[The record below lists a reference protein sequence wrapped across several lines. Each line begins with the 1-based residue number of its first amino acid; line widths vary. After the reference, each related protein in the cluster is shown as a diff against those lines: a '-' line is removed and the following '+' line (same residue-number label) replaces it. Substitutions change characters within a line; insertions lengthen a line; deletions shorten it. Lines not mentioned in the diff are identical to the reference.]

1 MELRCKSPQK
11 TSTAHAYVQS
21 AKLNTLAAITEF
33 ALTAKNTDQNHLMVK
48 NYDQTIQRMGQLRSK
63 DSLHKENADVGAPKP
78 STGDNRTEAREQKAK
93 V

>member
-1 MELRCKSPQK
+1 
-11 TSTAHAYVQS
+11 
-21 AKLNTLAAITEF
+21 
-33 ALTAKNTDQNHLMVK
+33 MVK

-78 STGDNRTEAREQKAK
+78 STRDNRTEAREQKAK